1 MQLYRICPERYLE
14 DYSGL
19 GASYRDGARWNV
31 EGIPVIYFATTISLA
46 MLELANYLPSPRLV
60 PPIYRLGIYTLS
72 GRVKVDTWSVSDLP
86 KQWNHYP
93 YPSSTQQLGTAWLKT
108 RNRLALLVPSAAV
121 PGGLEKCV
129 VINPL
134 HSAISQ
140 LKLVDRRDD
149 IYSERI
155 FASKTLKGI

>member
-1 MQLYRICPERYLE
+1 MQLYRICPERFLE

-31 EGIPVIYFATTISLA
+31 AGIPVIYFATSASLA

-60 PPIYRLGIYTLS
+60 PENYRLGIYALA
-72 GRVKVDTWSVSDLP
+72 GRVKVDTWSVADLP
-86 KQWNHYP
+86 EQWNQYP
-93 YPSSTQQLGTAWLKT
+93 YPAATQQPGAAWLKS
-108 RNRLALLVPSAAV
+108 RKRLALRVPSAAV

-134 HSAISQ
+134 HSAINQ
-140 LKLVDRRDD
+140 LKLVDQQRD
-149 IYSERI
+149 IYSKRI
-155 FASKTLKGI
+155 FASKP

>member
-1 MQLYRICPERYLE
+1 MQLYRICPEQYLE

-31 EGIPVIYFATTISLA
+31 EGIPVIYFATSASLA

-60 PPIYRLGIYTLS
+60 PANYRLGIYTLS
-72 GRVKVDTWSVSDLP
+72 GRVKMDTWSVADLP
-86 KQWNHYP
+86 EQWNQYP
-93 YPSSTQQLGTAWLKT
+93 YPTSTQQMGAAWLRSRK
-108 RNRLALLVPSAAV
+108 RLALQVPSAAV

-134 HSAISQ
+134 HTAINQ
-140 LKLVDRRDD
+140 LKLVDQQRD
-149 IYSERI
+149 IYSKRI
-155 FASKTLKGI
+155 FSSRR

>member
-1 MQLYRICPERYLE
+1 MQLYRICPEQYLE

-31 EGIPVIYFATTISLA
+31 EGIPVIYFATSVSLA

-60 PPIYRLGIYTLS
+60 PANYRLGIYTLS
-72 GRVKVDTWSVSDLP
+72 GRVKMDTWNVADLP
-86 KQWNHYP
+86 EQWNQYP
-93 YPSSTQQLGTAWLKT
+93 YPTSTQQMGAAWLRSRK
-108 RNRLALLVPSAAV
+108 RLALQVPSAAV

-134 HSAISQ
+134 HTAINQ
-140 LKLVDRRDD
+140 LKLVDQQCG
-149 IYSERI
+149 IYSKRI
-155 FASKTLKGI
+155 FSSRR

>member
-31 EGIPVIYFATTISLA
+31 AGVPVIYFATSASLA
-46 MLELANYLPSPRLV
+46 MLELANYLPLPRLV
-60 PPIYRLGIYTLS
+60 PENYRLGIYILS
-72 GRVKVDTWSVSDLP
+72 SRVKVDTWSVADLP
-86 KQWNHYP
+86 EQWNQYP
-93 YPSSTQQLGTAWLKT
+93 YHASTQQLGTAWLKSGK
-108 RNRLALLVPSAAV
+108 RVALRVPSAAV

-134 HSAISQ
+134 HSAINQ
-140 LKLVDRRDD
+140 LKLVDQQHD
-149 IYSERI
+149 IYSKRI
-155 FASKTLKGI
+155 FASKQ

>member
-1 MQLYRICPERYLE
+1 MQVYRICPEQYLE

-31 EGIPVIYFATTISLA
+31 EGIPVIYFATSASLA

-60 PPIYRLGIYTLS
+60 PANYRLGIYTLS
-72 GRVKVDTWSVSDLP
+72 GRVKMDTWSVADLP
-86 KQWNHYP
+86 EQWNQYP
-93 YPSSTQQLGTAWLKT
+93 YPASTQQLGAAWLRSRK
-108 RNRLALLVPSAAV
+108 RLALRVPSAAV

-134 HSAISQ
+134 HAAINQ
-140 LKLVDRRDD
+140 LKLVDQQHD
-149 IYSERI
+149 IYSKRI
-155 FASKTLKGI
+155 FSAKQ

>member
-31 EGIPVIYFATTISLA
+31 AGIPVIYFAASASLA

-60 PPIYRLGIYTLS
+60 PESYRLGIYTLS
-72 GRVKVDTWSVSDLP
+72 GRVKVDTWSVADLP
-86 KQWNHYP
+86 QQWNQYP
-93 YPSSTQQLGTAWLKT
+93 YPASTQQLGAAWLKS
-108 RNRLALLVPSAAV
+108 RKRVALRVPSAAV

-134 HSAISQ
+134 HSAINQ
-140 LKLVDRRDD
+140 LKLVDQQHD
-149 IYSERI
+149 IYSKRI
-155 FASKTLKGI
+155 FAAKQ

>member
-1 MQLYRICPERYLE
+1 MQVYRICPEQYLE

-31 EGIPVIYFATTISLA
+31 EGIPVFYFATSASLA

-60 PPIYRLGIYTLS
+60 PANYRLGIYTLS
-72 GRVKVDTWSVSDLP
+72 GRVKMDTWSVADLP
-86 KQWNHYP
+86 EQWNQYP
-93 YPSSTQQLGTAWLKT
+93 YPASTQQLGAAWLRSRK
-108 RNRLALLVPSAAV
+108 RLALRVPSAAV

-134 HSAISQ
+134 HAAINQ
-140 LKLVDRRDD
+140 LKLVGERHD
-149 IYSERI
+149 IYSKRI
-155 FASKTLKGI
+155 FSAKQ